1 MCSNRAFRDRLSV
14 LDQAIDTLLA
24 GDLTAASDTEL
35 GEILSRVESRT
46 RNLAGFTARLVH
58 EHNRRSHGDERQP
71 TPAPA
76 DATAAAEPQIRSD
89 VPCAP
94 PTVAPNRTSR
104 SPAPNGS
111 GIVSGDR
118 STVARGVTVTAPVR
132 VERTGDVVV
141 WTIDNPEQRN
151 PISDKA
157 TIDALENAVREANR
171 DQSIR
176 VAILTGAGTAFSA
189 GGNVKH
195 MRDKAGMFGGA
206 PADLRQGY
214 RHGIQRI
221 PKALYH
227 CEIPT
232 IAAVNG
238 PAIGAGCDLALMCDM
253 RIAATTATFAE
264 SFVRLGLIPGD
275 GGAWL
280 LPRAVGMARASQL
293 AFTGAAIDAATA
305 LDWGMVNEVVE
316 PDRLL
321 ETALQLA
328 AEIAVNPPHALRMTK
343 RLLREGQH
351 QSLETLLELSAA
363 MQAIT
368 HHTADHDEAVAAMLE
383 RRAPRFTGD

>member
-1 MCSNRAFRDRLSV
+1 M
-14 LDQAIDTLLA
+14 
-24 GDLTAASDTEL
+24 
-35 GEILSRVESRT
+35 
-46 RNLAGFTARLVH
+46 
-58 EHNRRSHGDERQP
+58 
-71 TPAPA
+71 
-76 DATAAAEPQIRSD
+76 
-89 VPCAP
+89 
-94 PTVAPNRTSR
+94 
-104 SPAPNGS
+104 
-111 GIVSGDR
+111 
-118 STVARGVTVTAPVR
+118 TAPVR

-151 PISDKA
+151 PISDEA
-157 TIDALENAVREANR
+157 TIEALENAVRAADR
-171 DQSIR
+171 DHSIR

-189 GGNVKH
+189 GGNIKH

-206 PADLRQGY
+206 PAELRQGY

-293 AFTGAAIDAATA
+293 AFTGATIDAATA
-305 LDWGMVNEVVE
+305 FEWGMVNEVVE

-321 ETALQLA
+321 ETAHRLA

-343 RLLREGQH
+343 RLLREGRQ

-363 MQAIT
+363 MQALA
-368 HHTADHDEAVAAMLE
+368 HHTADHDEAVAAVLE
-383 RRAPRFTGD
+383 RRTPRFTGQ